1 MAFAR
6 KNPTK
11 SSPVLRLLDRTR
23 LYLHAVVDNYSRRI
37 LAWRLAEKLSPVTTC
52 EVLAK
57 AAENL
62 KGEKAPVSVLTDGGG
77 ENVNDT
83 VDEFL
88 SGVSLKRVVA
98 QVEIA
103 ESNSLVEAFGRI
115 LRHQWLYLNT
125 LDTVAAVRRLV
136 SFYVQQHNEAMPH
149 SALNGR
155 TPDEAYLGKGKD
167 VPVKLA
173 AATEAA
179 QSRRLAQ
186 NRTVTCETCTMTA
199 EATSPVENAA

>member
-62 KGEKAPVSVLTDGGG
+62 KDEKSPVSVLTDGGG

-103 ESNSLVEAFGRI
+103 ESNSLVEAFWGDPSHYP
-115 LRHQWLYLNT
+115 LAV
-125 LDTVAAVRRLV
+125 LDRA
-136 SFYVQQHNEAMPH
+136 
-149 SALNGR
+149 
-155 TPDEAYLGKGKD
+155 
-167 VPVKLA
+167 
-173 AATEAA
+173 
-179 QSRRLAQ
+179 
-186 NRTVTCETCTMTA
+186 NRPC
-199 EATSPVENAA
+199 